1 MTSQFPHR
9 FSIVFLCFPHFL
21 SVSRRFP
28 DVFHRFLQ
36 DFLMFST
43 VSRIFL
49 CLPSFSLGFS
59 YVFHHFPILC
69 LDFPQI
75 FPEPSRTFSQVLSDL
90 IGPSTRQ
97 ARTELGPPTDG
108 GELRT
113 SGVAEERGSHE
124 AGSWGYHGMYPLVNH
139 RKTIGKP

>member
-1 MTSQFPHR
+1 
-9 FSIVFLCFPHFL
+9 
-21 SVSRRFP
+21 
-28 DVFHRFLQ
+28 
-36 DFLMFST
+36 MFST

-75 FPEPSRTFSQVLSDL
+75 FPEASRTSPQVSSDL
-90 IGPSTRQ
+90 SGPSTRQ

-113 SGVAEERGSHE
+113 SGAAEERGSHE
-124 AGSWGYHGMYPLVNH
+124 AGSWGSHGMYPLV
-139 RKTIGKP
+139 I